1 MREGGMLIYLII
13 SNDFHSHI
21 GTPMKTMIYLGHYGM
36 VPNLSGG
43 RTYDGKRDEMTV
55 SHHGKQT

>member
-1 MREGGMLIYLII
+1 MLIYLII